1 MEIDLKDFGFFDMN
15 WVRLKTLNPSLSS
28 TGHLAASCSK
38 PACLQRSTAQQTACA
53 AAAEPHQELHKA
65 AQVAVAD
72 RNSQEPRRRR
82 ACKPIGQRCGVNHC
96 GTERACMEHIPRL
109 PPVATTTR
117 LSQIR
122 CCSMLCLS
130 SDKTFM
136 QEIFNNQAVLSSSD
150 SGRCASRPFFK
161 GKLVIDTCLPQMS
174 VSNVLPSQ
182 VNCCVMSPPHHH
194 ALYISLIS

>member
-1 MEIDLKDFGFFDMN
+1 MWIGSV
-15 WVRLKTLNPSLSS
+15 WGIS
-28 TGHLAASCSK
+28 TPPHPAQGILLHHAQK
-38 PACLQRSTAQQTACA
+38 PACLQCSTAQQTACA
-53 AAAEPHQELHKA
+53 SAAEPHQELHKA

-72 RNSQEPRRRR
+72 RNSQGPGRRR
-82 ACKPIGQRCGVNHC
+82 AREPIGQRCGVNHC

-130 SDKTFM
+130 SNKTFM
-136 QEIFNNQAVLSSSD
+136 QEVFNNQAVLSSSD

-182 VNCCVMSPPHHH
+182 VNCCVMRPPHHH
-194 ALYISLIS
+194 ALYISLISWS